1 MNETLRVLKERR
13 SVRRYKA
20 EQITEAELN
29 AVLEAGTWA
38 PSAKGLQTSV
48 LVVVQ
53 DPETIA
59 YMSRLNAEIQG
70 NPGTDPF
77 YGAPTVVVVLGDGE
91 KLNWLQDGSLVMG
104 NLMNAAAA
112 LGLGSCWINRA
123 MELFD
128 RPEGKELLKKWGLP
142 ETYRAWATASWGMW
156 TGSCPPP
163 SPGRT
168 AGSSGCERGTGRR
181 DIPAALPVSRG
192 GSLLRPK
199 RICDTL
205 NERL

>member
-1 MNETLRVLKERR
+1 MNETLKVLRERR

-20 EQITEAELN
+20 EQIRDEELN
-29 AVLEAGTWA
+29 AILEAGTWA

-48 LVVVQ
+48 MVVVQ

-59 YMSRLNAEIQG
+59 YMSKLNAEIQG

-142 ETYRAWATASWGMW
+142 ETYRGV
-156 TGSCPPP
+156 GNCIL
-163 SPGRT
+163 GYV
-168 AGSSGCERGTGRR
+168 AG
-181 DIPAALPVSRG
+181 DLPAPKPRKDG
-192 GSLLRPK
+192 WILRV
-199 RICDTL
+199 
-205 NERL
+205 